1 MASGTSQPRKNPGT
15 RTYKRIPTTLDA
27 NPDIPQPRPDANA
40 YRLDP
45 TAPNPPPTTYTAPDF
60 SHTQPRMR
68 SEKQSIEEKTAD
80 KFAAVDELLK
90 TWKFDTIGDF
100 LSILFYNK
108 PRGDPDPRGTTHAHA
123 VAQFLRGR
131 SKIKMCDILPLV
143 YHHKASYPT
152 KKSADSHEK
161 KSMFSTAGPENEI
174 NHARPFMS
182 TWAARLVA
190 SEARKQVGRATRDD
204 PDRPEEHSRFR
215 ASSNGRTNAH
225 VVTWPELLANF
236 SITKIHAKYCLRLP
250 LPMFLTES
258 MAAPSTK
265 GVIFVR
271 KRRPHPMIQVG
282 AIASFLISRNRYA
295 NGDLAM
301 ALGVWHVA
309 CKSHVDVKRV
319 YCRLGSAVSDTTS
332 HNALNAMSEA
342 DLVALRAEIAEAT
355 ERGEREGCLLVD
367 NVQKYCDVYEEGVGR
382 QSQMKVGTA
391 GTWVRLDGCSPGA
404 FHAKP
409 YYDQVAKQERAN
421 LETGSLYDSIDWKHI
436 KTIIPLQWVRA
447 LVEFEPKLH
456 HLLPEVNIMFRVTLA
471 IRPRPPNKITSCQP
485 LGTNS
490 EHSTETQG
498 MRQAI
503 KDFDNQTGIDSDNP
517 GNLLSWIRGD
527 GASFAAVLNLINYS
541 TPVGTFKNKIGTP
554 EIWHTGATD
563 LNSTSANHHG
573 PASSSDPSSLS
584 KCFNIA
590 GFKRPSNVKS
600 CDYYPT
606 VRNLSLIWTAK
617 VLDCWR
623 LHFDVE
629 DLHEYFQDLA
639 QNDKLPT
646 LIDLI
651 QDAIPLYDR
660 YATQGAIRASLS
672 AAEATHPDRFN
683 KVPVGSPW
691 TAPSNASDRT
701 SPDLDDLDLPGL
713 ADIIEPD
720 TPTNPSPPKK
730 SDNAPTAHTETEGF
744 TGDRVLRNSQ
754 IFLQDFGWWIEFGHA
769 VPEGDIGRVWE
780 IMKIWIFK
788 FAGSS
793 HQNYV
798 NYLLEVYC
806 MLRYEAS
813 KGLSDAILDNWL
825 LKIKDELG
833 HCLPADLHQE
843 HYNKWLEDMIQKH
856 GGEFDNKYYRQTIA
870 PNVHHFLQMK
880 KEVETAF
887 EFKPRGQTHTSPHSR
902 PELQLLLTAFKEE
915 EVHLFRSG
923 RSLGHAA
930 VNQFARGW
938 KRLDAGKLTA
948 FLEKSTA
955 LGDFLKE
962 IRRSENPD
970 VDMDSDSSSESGDRS
985 SDIHGDGSSD
995 VETADNSS
1003 SIRGVDSPT
1012 PSIPSSDITVDANE
1026 PEDDGED
1033 LSDAHLSAGSENSEA
1048 EDEDGKIEGN
1058 GEVDPNEPDDDG
1070 IDLSTT
1076 HLSTADRENG
1086 LEAMEAKNAAAE
1098 GEGTDEEEE
1107 EESDEERE
1115 EPESESDDEEV

>member
-1 MASGTSQPRKNPGT
+1 MSHGNNQPHKNPGT
-15 RTYKRIPTTLDA
+15 RAYKRISTALNA
-27 NPDIPQPRPDANA
+27 NPLIPPPPADANA

-45 TAPNPPPTTYTAPDF
+45 TAPPLPPIAYTAPDF

-68 SEKQSIEEKTAD
+68 SEKQTAEEKSLD
-80 KFAAVDELLK
+80 KFAAVEDLLK
-90 TWKFDTIGDF
+90 TWPFESIGDF
-100 LSILFYNK
+100 LAILFYNK
-108 PRGDPDPRGTTHAHA
+108 PRGDIDPRGTTHAHA
-123 VAQFLRGR
+123 VARFLRGR
-131 SKIKMCDILPLV
+131 DTIKMSDILPLL

-152 KKSADSHEK
+152 KKCADSHEK
-161 KSMFSTAGPENEI
+161 KCMFSTSGPENHS

-182 TWAARLVA
+182 TWAVRLVA
-190 SEARKQVGRATRDD
+190 NEARKQIGRATRDD
-204 PDRPEEHSRFR
+204 PDRPDEHARFR
-215 ASSNGRTNAH
+215 ASSNARTNAH
-225 VVTWPELLANF
+225 VVTWPELLANL
-236 SITKIHAKYCLRLP
+236 SMAKIHSKYCIHLP

-265 GVIFVR
+265 GVFFVR
-271 KRRPHPMIQVG
+271 KRRPHPMV
-282 AIASFLISRNRYA
+282 AALASFLISRNRYA

-301 ALGVWHVA
+301 ALGVWHFA
-309 CKSHVDVKRV
+309 AKSHIDVKRV
-319 YCRLGSAVSDTTS
+319 YCRLGSAVGDTTS
-332 HNALNAMSEA
+332 CNALIAMSEA
-342 DLVALRAEIAEAT
+342 DFLALRAEIAEAT
-355 ERGEREGCLLVD
+355 ARDEREGCLLVD
-367 NVQKYCDVYEEGVGR
+367 NCQEYCDVYEEGIGR

-391 GTWVRLDGCSPGA
+391 GTWVRLDGCAPGA

-409 YYDQVAKQERAN
+409 YYDQVAKQDR
-421 LETGSLYDSIDWKHI
+421 LKLKTPSLFASIDWKHI
-436 KTIIPLQWVRA
+436 QQIIPLQWVRA

-456 HLLPEVNIMFRVTLA
+456 HLLPEINKMFRVTLA
-471 IRPRPPNKITSCQP
+471 KRPRPAEKKKTSCQP

-527 GASFAAVLNLINYS
+527 GASYAAVLNLINYS
-541 TPVGTFKNKIGTP
+541 TPVGMFKNKVATP

-584 KCFNIA
+584 KCSNIA

-600 CDYYPT
+600 CNYYPT
-606 VRNLSLIWTAK
+606 VRNSTLIWTAK

-623 LHFDVE
+623 LHFDVD

-646 LIDLI
+646 LIDLM
-651 QDAIPLYDR
+651 QDAIPLYHR

-730 SDNAPTAHTETEGF
+730 PDNAPTAHTETEGF

-754 IFLQDFGWWIEFGHA
+754 IFLQDFGWWIEFAHA

-798 NYLLEVYC
+798 SYLLEVYC

-825 LKIKDELG
+825 LNIKD
-833 HCLPADLHQE
+833 
-843 HYNKWLEDMIQKH
+843 MIKKH
-856 GGEFDNKYYRQTIA
+856 GGEFDNKFYRQTIS

-880 KEVETAF
+880 QEVELAF
-887 EFKPRGQTHTSPHSR
+887 EFQPRGQTHTSPHLR
-902 PELQLLLTAFKEE
+902 PELQLLLTVFKEE
-915 EVHLFRSG
+915 EVHLFRAG
-923 RSLGHAA
+923 RSLGHAT

-938 KRLDAGKLTA
+938 KRLDQRKLA
-948 FLEKSTA
+948 SFLEKSTA
-955 LGDFLKE
+955 LVKAANPPPISTATAPPISTVTAPPILKPE
-962 IRRSENPD
+962 SMRELAA
-970 VDMDSDSSSESGDRS
+970 VD
-985 SDIHGDGSSD
+985 
-995 VETADNSS
+995 
-1003 SIRGVDSPT
+1003 P
-1012 PSIPSSDITVDANE
+1012 NE

-1033 LSDAHLSAGSENSEA
+1033 LSEAHLSAGSVNSEA
-1048 EDEDGKIEGN
+1048 EDEDDRMGG
-1058 GEVDPNEPDDDG
+1058 GREVDPNEPDDDG

-1076 HLSTADRENG
+1076 HLSAANQEILG
-1086 LEAMEAKNAAAE
+1086 EMEVEAGEE
-1098 GEGTDEEEE
+1098 EGTDEEEDE
-1107 EESDEERE
+1107 KSDEEEE